1 MRAEFK
7 IKFKIIK
14 TRVNA
19 RLSFKYL
26 YGNGLANISKGM
38 MNMKKLCGQLVMAP
52 VTKGMTNIEKQN

>member
-19 RLSFKYL
+19 RLSF
-26 YGNGLANISKGM
+26 
-38 MNMKKLCGQLVMAP
+38 
-52 VTKGMTNIEKQN
+52 